1 MNHYVGHGGT
11 SSYTQGVDID
21 VLEGLWLFHRIATI
35 KEPSSILVFIDTFE
49 DSINHRLFVIDA
61 RPEGI
66 VLGWNHVPAARTD
79 EPAHSPSLM
88 PHYATLRS
96 LQLRPALTRFAPVPL
111 CVFASLREA
120 FFTATLFLL
129 PTPVVSNWT
138 ARNFSEHGST
148 WKLVPRV
155 GPSSPHNSVNSFK

>member
-66 VLGWNHVPAARTD
+66 VLGWNHVPVARHGRTGTLSFAD
-79 EPAHSPSLM
+79 GHVEGKKWLDPRTIIKNQHKPLIFTNQPNNVDVAWLASRATFPAH
-88 PHYATLRS
+88 
-96 LQLRPALTRFAPVPL
+96 PA
-111 CVFASLREA
+111 
-120 FFTATLFLL
+120 
-129 PTPVVSNWT
+129 N
-138 ARNFSEHGST
+138 
-148 WKLVPRV
+148 
-155 GPSSPHNSVNSFK
+155 